1 MANKE
6 VSEAAKK
13 IKDAEKA
20 KAKKKKNDKGNAFAR
35 FWKAV
40 KRWFKDLKGE
50 IKKITWPGSKEVLKG
65 TVVTIVCIAII
76 GVVVFLVDLGLT
88 QGIKGL
94 RTVAENRTT
103 TTEAVETAAD
113 QSEDQGLAVDV
124 TDASESTTAASA
136 AETTKAAE

>member
-20 KAKKKKNDKGNAFAR
+20 KTKKKKNDKGNIFVR
-35 FWKAV
+35 IWKAV

-50 IKKITWPGSKEVLKG
+50 VKKITWPSGKDVLKG

-103 TTEAVETAAD
+103 TTEAVETSAAE
-113 QSEDQGLAVDV
+113 EDQGLVVDV
-124 TDASESTTAASA
+124 TDASTEAVTEATQA
-136 AETTKAAE
+136 AE